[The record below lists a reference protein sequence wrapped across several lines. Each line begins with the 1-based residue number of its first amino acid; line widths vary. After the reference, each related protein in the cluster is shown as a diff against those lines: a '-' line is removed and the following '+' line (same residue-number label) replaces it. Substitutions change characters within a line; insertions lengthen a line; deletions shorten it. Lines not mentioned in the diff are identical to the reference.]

1 MGTQVCLKEETQK
14 NFRKQMLI
22 TLTNFGERMT
32 TRYTGDL
39 SGFVRIPDSQAI
51 NAEKYCC

>member
-22 TLTNFGERMT
+22 TLTSFGERMT